1 MIGQRLSHYQIVERI
16 GAGGMG
22 VVYRAHDEQLDRDV
36 AIKVLPPGALAD
48 EVAHK
53 RFRKEALSLARLN
66 HPNIATVHE
75 FGSQDGIDF
84 LVTEYIA
91 GITLDAKL
99 ARGPLAP
106 AEVIRLGVQMA
117 EGLAAAHEQGIVH
130 RDLKPGNLR
139 VTTDGRLKILDFGL
153 AQIVPQASADGLT
166 ETLTKAQDTSGT
178 LPYMSPEQLSGEV
191 VDARSDIWAAGA
203 VLYEMAT
210 GKRPFA
216 QPVPALMI
224 SAILNQAPEPPRKI
238 NPAVP
243 AGLDAVI
250 VKALARDR
258 ALRYPTAGDLGAE
271 LGRPTTL
278 SGTAIP
284 IQPGQP
290 LSPRRIVV
298 PIALLAALA
307 LTIAASVFF
316 WKHRNQPSNAQLS
329 NSQPSN
335 SGASNSGPAVNRR
348 RSIAVLGFKNLS
360 ENPGKSWLSTA
371 ISEMLTTELSQGDQL
386 RTIPGESVAQMKAS
400 LALPDADSFGEQTL
414 TRIRQNLGSDDV
426 VLGSYL
432 SLGNGLLRLDLR
444 LQDAVAGVTLASVSE
459 KGSEAEID
467 DLVNKAGAE
476 LRAKLGIGALSEA
489 QSAQVRASLPSNPEA
504 ARLYSEGLQKLRLF
518 DASAARVLL
527 EKSAALDSAFAPT
540 HSALAEAWSSLG
552 YDAKAKD
559 QAKQALALSA
569 KSSREDRLLIEGRAH
584 ELLAERPE
592 AVESYRSLWN
602 FFPDNI
608 DYGLLLIRAQ
618 IAAGHGPEAE
628 TTLAALRKLNV
639 SEADGARLDF
649 TDARIAILLAD
660 FKRAQSLAERAISRG
675 RPIGASLI
683 VAQALQIESQAWER
697 MGDPQKTMELSDQAR
712 DLYISAGNRRG
723 AARCIVNVG
732 DVLFDKGDYAGAIKQ
747 FETALGEFR
756 AIGAESAVRVVL
768 ERMGNVF
775 YSLGEYSKA
784 KDYYEQCLTFD
795 QSVHD
800 PSALASDYGNLAN
813 DFDALGD
820 LAGALKMQ
828 KQALAAFD
836 QVGDRRGYADTL
848 NNTANVLVEM
858 GDHDNAR
865 KYYEQGLALVRQ
877 LAYKRGEPGPLGG
890 IGDTYF
896 YRGDLVNG
904 RKNYEAS
911 IALTKELDDQEYGAQ
926 VSVALAAL
934 ALAEKKY
941 SEGEQLTRQSAAFF
955 EKTNSSTS
963 GAWAEAILARNLLGE
978 GKLQDAQ
985 TAAAKAIKL
994 SQSGPGQAARY
1005 EAAFADARVQ
1015 AKSGKTVEARK
1026 ELEAV
1031 QNSTHKLGYRL
1042 YEYQARLAIG
1052 EIELWSG
1059 SPTAGAYLAALE
1071 KDAREHGAGLVADQT
1086 RALRAESRAEGK

>member
-1 MIGQRLSHYQIVERI
+1 MIGQRLSHYRIEEQI

-48 EVAHK
+48 EAAHK
-53 RFRKEALSLARLN
+53 RFRKEALALARLN

-75 FGSQDGIDF
+75 FGSQDGIYF

-106 AEVIRLGVQMA
+106 AEVVRLGVQMA
-117 EGLAAAHEQGIVH
+117 EGLAAAHREGIVH
-130 RDLKPGNLR
+130 RDLKPANLR
-139 VTTDGRLKILDFGL
+139 LTIDGRLKILDFGL
-153 AQIVPQASADGLT
+153 AEIMPRPSVDGLT
-166 ETLTKAQDTSGT
+166 VTVTQSQETSGT
-178 LPYMSPEQLSGEV
+178 LPYMSPEQLSGEIA
-191 VDARSDIWAAGA
+191 DARSDIWAAGA
-203 VLYEMAT
+203 VLYEMST

-216 QPVPALMI
+216 QPVPALLI
-224 SAILNQAPEPPRKI
+224 NAILNQAPEPPSKI
-238 NPAVP
+238 NPVVP
-243 AGLDAVI
+243 AALDAAI
-250 VKALARDR
+250 LKALSRDR
-258 ALRYPTAGDLGAE
+258 AQRYPTAGDLGAE
-271 LGRPTTL
+271 LERTITHPTIPILQPTRRRFAALVPTTL
-278 SGTAIP
+278 A
-284 IQPGQP
+284 
-290 LSPRRIVV
+290 V
-298 PIALLAALA
+298 LAVALA
-307 LTIAASVFF
+307 LGAAGYFFF
-316 WKHRNQPSNAQLS
+316 WKPRHQ
-329 NSQPSN
+329 
-335 SGASNSGPAVNRR
+335 ASNFAQNSAQNSAPAISRR

-360 ENPGKSWLSTA
+360 ASPDKSWLSTA

-400 LALPDADSFGEQTL
+400 LALPDADSFSEQTL

-432 SLGNGLLRLDLR
+432 PLGNGLLRLDLR

-459 KGSEAEID
+459 KGTEAEID

-489 QSAQVRASLPSNPEA
+489 QSALVRASLPANPEA

-518 DASAARVLL
+518 DAQAARDLL
-527 EKSAALDSAFAPT
+527 EKAAALDSTYAPT
-540 HSALAEAWSSLG
+540 HSALAEAWSNLG

-559 QAKQALALSA
+559 QVKQALALSA

-592 AVESYRSLWN
+592 AVESYRTLWN

-697 MGDPQKTMELSDQAR
+697 MGDPEKTMELSNQAR

-732 DVLFDKGDYAGAIKQ
+732 DVLFDKGDYAGARKQ
-747 FETALGEFR
+747 FEAALGEFR
-756 AIGAESAVRVVL
+756 AIGAESAVRVVQ
-768 ERMGNVF
+768 ERIGNVF

-813 DFDALGD
+813 NFDALGD
-820 LAGALKMQ
+820 LAGSLKMQ

-848 NNTANVLVEM
+848 NNTGNVLVEM
-858 GDHDNAR
+858 GDYDNAR
-865 KYYEQGLALVRQ
+865 KYYEQALALVRQ
-877 LAYKRGEPGPLGG
+877 LAYKRGEPAPIGG

-896 YRGDLVNG
+896 YQGDLVNG

-911 IALTKELDDQEYGAQ
+911 IVLSKELEDQEYGAQ

-941 SEGEQLTRQSAAFF
+941 AEGEQLTRQSAALF
-955 EKTNSSTS
+955 EKTSSTS

-985 TAAAKAIKL
+985 AAAAKAMKL
-994 SQSGPGQAARY
+994 SQTGPGQAARY
-1005 EAAFADARVQ
+1005 EAAFADARVK
-1015 AKSGKTVEARK
+1015 AKTGKTAEARK

-1042 YEYQARLAIG
+1042 YEYQARLATG
-1052 EIELWSG
+1052 EIEVWSG
-1059 SPTAGAYLAALE
+1059 SATAGSYLAALE
-1071 KDAREHGAGLVADQT
+1071 KDAREHGAGLVANQSH
-1086 RALRAESRAEGK
+1086 ALQSELHARK